1 MYKRQRRSNVN
12 VLIKK
17 LHETIREIKPWVK
30 FGVSPFGIYRNE
42 SSDPLGSKTKDVY
55 KRQGMGRKGL

>member
-1 MYKRQRRSNVN
+1 M
-12 VLIKK
+12 LIKK

-42 SSDPLGSKTKDVY
+42 SSDPLGSKTKGLQNYDDLYADVLLA
-55 KRQGMGRKGL
+55 GREVG